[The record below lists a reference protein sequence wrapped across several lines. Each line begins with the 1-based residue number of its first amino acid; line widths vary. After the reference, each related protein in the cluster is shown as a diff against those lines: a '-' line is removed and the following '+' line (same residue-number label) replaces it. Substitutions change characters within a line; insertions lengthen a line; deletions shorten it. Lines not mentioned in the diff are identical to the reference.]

1 MGKRG
6 FCCHYNDGVETG
18 IVYFYVIH
26 SDIIKAYMIYNL
38 RVFFFNLGCN
48 TTGSETNPF
57 TRLDRRILV
66 HHINGLPVRIIRLQ
80 VIFMDNENSQQ
91 VRTGNADCQA
101 GDRYD

>member
-38 RVFFFNLGCN
+38 RVFSLI
-48 TTGSETNPF
+48 SAAIPPAVKQ
-57 TRLDRRILV
+57 TRSPGWIGESWL
-66 HHINGLPVRIIRLQ
+66 
-80 VIFMDNENSQQ
+80 S
-91 VRTGNADCQA
+91 
-101 GDRYD
+101 YK